1 MLPTTR
7 FTDRAAVDAWDSW
20 FRWRN
25 AEGLR
30 DRTIDATWW
39 RVADAIADSEGTQDR
54 RWAYRYVDAFSR
66 WQVLPDERL
75 LRMAG
80 TGPGLIPFA
89 SPSAALNVAAF
100 VIAPLTTQARF
111 DGERF
116 ADLASL
122 AVRLLDDALVTMHG
136 STPNFSGL
144 RIGLIGLADALH
156 LLGIRYDDHRAVE
169 HACAVGAALATGT
182 LRGTTD
188 LAQERG
194 PIDARPIHL
203 VALWRDRG
211 APDALVEAAM
221 RNGVRHTRLT
231 AIGLQPHLALLANNA
246 SDALDPSVPR
256 PGLGPAG
263 TESTTASTRADAP
276 KASATALVTA
286 QLAIRAAIQ
295 PWIDAPIEYPVTVT
309 NDADPE
315 TIESYARLAGDY
327 GLCEPSFRCRQQ

>member
-7 FTDRAAVDAWDSW
+7 FTDRAAVDAWDSC

-25 AEGLR
+25 GDGLR

-39 RVADAIADSEGTQDR
+39 RVADAVAGTEGAQDR

-66 WQVLPDERL
+66 WQLLPDERL

-80 TGPGLIPFA
+80 TGPGLSPFD

-100 VIAPLTTQARF
+100 VIAPLTPQARF

-116 ADLASL
+116 AGVATL

-136 STPNFSGL
+136 AAPTFAGL

-156 LLGIRYDDHRAVE
+156 LLGICYDDQRAVE
-169 HACAVGAALATGT
+169 QACAVGSALATGT
-182 LRGTTD
+182 LRGTTE
-188 LAQERG
+188 LAQQRG
-194 PIDARPIHL
+194 PIDAQPAHL

-211 APDALVEAAM
+211 TPDELVEAAM
-221 RNGVRHTRLT
+221 RGGVRHTRLT

-246 SDALDPSVPR
+246 SDALDPRAPR
-256 PGLGPAG
+256 QHPAL
-263 TESTTASTRADAP
+263 ANPADASP
-276 KASATALVTA
+276 VASAKAMVTA

-295 PWIDAPIEYPVTVT
+295 PWIDAPIEYPLTVT
-309 NDADPE
+309 SDADPE
-315 TIESYARLAGDY
+315 IIESYAQLAGAY
-327 GLCEPSFRCRQQ
+327 GLCEPSFRCRDA

>member
-39 RVADAIADSEGTQDR
+39 RVADAIADSEGAQDR

-66 WQVLPDERL
+66 WQLLPDERL

-80 TGPGLIPFA
+80 TGAGLVPFA

-100 VIAPLTTQARF
+100 VIAPLTPQARF

-116 ADLASL
+116 AGVASL

-136 STPNFSGL
+136 SAPNFSGL

-156 LLGIRYDDHRAVE
+156 LLGIRYHDHRAVE
-169 HACAVGAALATGT
+169 QACAVGTALATGT
-182 LRGTTD
+182 LRGTTE

-194 PIDARPIHL
+194 PIDARPVHL

-211 APDALVEAAM
+211 APDDLVAAAM
-221 RNGVRHTRLT
+221 HGGVRHTRLT

-246 SDALDPSVPR
+246 SDALDPPVPR
-256 PGLGPAG
+256 PCRDLAGPG
-263 TESTTASTRADAP
+263 STTTTTTADASP
-276 KASATALVTA
+276 PSATAMVTA

-309 NDADPE
+309 NEADPE
-315 TIESYARLAGDY
+315 TIESYARLASDY
-327 GLCEPSFRCRQQ
+327 GLCEPSFRYR